1 MSNSS
6 EATPPTIP
14 CNAQVIVPLYTF
26 TCSGVITQWSALVEG
41 DGNQLVEFQVYERLS
56 NGKYNL
62 VGVNRFVDKPVNG
75 ILSLPVPERHQI
87 TVHNNHVVGLFIDG
101 DQWSVVYS
109 HSQDVASL
117 YFPAHGP
124 FNLIDSS
131 TEDWNI
137 LEGAPIINATISKQ
151 NLPLNKSHSSKL
163 LLLYIYTLQRVLPHL
178 IYIVNAIFILTFCST
193 KPMILSSSLYRSYIS
208 TSV

>member
-26 TCSGVITQWSALVEG
+26 TCSGVITRWSALVEG

-87 TVHNNHVVGLFIDG
+87 TVHDNYVVGLFIDG

-109 HSQDVASL
+109 HSQDIASL

-124 FNLIDSS
+124 LNLIDSS
-131 TEDWNI
+131 TEDWSI
-137 LEGAPIINATISKQ
+137 LEGAPILNATISKK
-151 NLPLNKSHSSKL
+151 NFALNKPHSSEL
-163 LLLYIYTLQRVLPHL
+163 LLCKEFSHT
-178 IYIVNAIFILTFCST
+178 
-193 KPMILSSSLYRSYIS
+193 
-208 TSV
+208 